1 MSHARLLFVDSSS
14 AFNLIQPPLLAK
26 KIFYGLKLDF
36 NISGWILDV

>member
-14 AFNLIQPPLLAK
+14 AFNFIQPTLLAEK
-26 KIFYGLKLDF
+26 FLYGFKLDF

>member
-1 MSHARLLFVDSSS
+1 MSHARLLFVDS

-26 KIFYGLKLDF
+26 KIFYGFKLDF